1 MLLKPMLPII
11 PCTTDELEFSKSLL
25 QSMQCTMT
33 STVHTFSVGINHSYS
48 NTAYTAVL
56 SNSIIGDVLQFT
68 QP

>member
-33 STVHTFSVGINHSYS
+33 STVHTFSVEIIHSYS
-48 NTAYTAVL
+48 NTEFTALL